1 MDLFACDSAMNLRLV
16 ETKKVNVNWYIYT
29 HESRLVLLASGLQC
43 KTITGF
49 QVLHKIY
56 HQRNLNKFIRYCPT
70 HVYKPQ
76 EEKTNNYIGPYDV
89 YAMRLYD

>member
-56 HQRNLNKFIRYCPT
+56 HQLN
-70 HVYKPQ
+70 
-76 EEKTNNYIGPYDV
+76 
-89 YAMRLYD
+89 